1 MTLRILPLAYLTMQM
16 LTLRHRR
23 LMMTKTE
30 LMQAI
35 YRLTHGTGVYYQII
49 DEDSDGDTEMTVYF
63 NELSDTP
70 IDTTSSIGG

>member
-1 MTLRILPLAYLTMQM
+1 
-16 LTLRHRR
+16 
-23 LMMTKTE
+23 MTKTE

-35 YRLTHGTGVYYQII
+35 YRLTHGTGVYYQVI

-70 IDTTSSIGG
+70 VDTTSSIGG